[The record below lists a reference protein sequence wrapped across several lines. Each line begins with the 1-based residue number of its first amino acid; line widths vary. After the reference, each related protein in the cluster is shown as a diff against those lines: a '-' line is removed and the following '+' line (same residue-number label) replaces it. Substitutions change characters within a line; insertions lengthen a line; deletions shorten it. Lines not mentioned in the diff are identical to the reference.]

1 MRILAWPLD
10 NKPYTITQIR
20 KERMAAPKG
29 KGFMAKGPNTI
40 DQRFAER
47 LFKDS
52 RERWDY

>member
-1 MRILAWPLD
+1 
-10 NKPYTITQIR
+10 
-20 KERMAAPKG
+20 MAAPKG

-52 RERWDY
+52 RER